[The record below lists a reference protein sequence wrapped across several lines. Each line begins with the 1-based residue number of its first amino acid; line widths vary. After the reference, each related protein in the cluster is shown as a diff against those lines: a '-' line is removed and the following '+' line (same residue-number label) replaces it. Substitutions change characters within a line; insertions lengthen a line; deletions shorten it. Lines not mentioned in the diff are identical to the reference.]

1 VVVNLL
7 PQDATKTEKAF
18 VLDVAHESRQ
28 TILQSADDA
37 QRLVK
42 PGKPGSKVVV
52 WDAERWP
59 GDIVAYLGVPV
70 ELKRLNP
77 GPPPSTTIL
86 GLHMRSG
93 GPCRD
98 SDFECVR
105 IAGLKAARVTTE
117 NPPETVDRLVAVG
130 VPAASIVVRLFADL
144 SDRSVKPAEFC
155 DWMKLPIQLFMAKG
169 VRYLKFTTSRTCRK
183 KGWAW
188 PGRTRQVLRRGI
200 PRSCRFCGATMRASR

>member
-1 VVVNLL
+1 VPSVDYVVVVNLL

-52 WDAERWP
+52 WDAERRP

-77 GPPPSTTIL
+77 GPPPSTTIW

-105 IAGLKAARVTTE
+105 IAGLKAEADDGKSAGDGGSACHGGRSGSKHRR
-117 NPPETVDRLVAVG
+117 PTV
-130 VPAASIVVRLFADL
+130 
-144 SDRSVKPAEFC
+144 
-155 DWMKLPIQLFMAKG
+155 
-169 VRYLKFTTSRTCRK
+169 
-183 KGWAW
+183 
-188 PGRTRQVLRRGI
+188 
-200 PRSCRFCGATMRASR
+200 CRFVGPKRQAGRVL

>member
-1 VVVNLL
+1 VPSVDYVVVVNLL

-59 GDIVAYLGVPV
+59 GDIVAYRCAGRV
-70 ELKRLNP
+70 EAAASCYAP
-77 GPPPSTTIL
+77 SPPPPPSTTIW

-105 IAGLKAARVTTE
+105 IAGLKAAKLTT
-117 NPPETVDRLVAVG
+117 VHFALSALL
-130 VPAASIVVRLFADL
+130 RLFRTKRGQTK
-144 SDRSVKPAEFC
+144 SGIFPR
-155 DWMKLPIQLFMAKG
+155 
-169 VRYLKFTTSRTCRK
+169 SRT
-183 KGWAW
+183 
-188 PGRTRQVLRRGI
+188 T
-200 PRSCRFCGATMRASR
+200 